1 MTHLRLIL
9 LLLASLM
16 SGCAGRVF
24 LVKNTTAPYTS
35 NFNKSPVG
43 TKSCRIVDRQ
53 LRGPIKS
60 QSVSVLWNEHEI
72 REQIKAAGITN
83 VHYIDRETFS
93 VLNAIYR
100 RRTLVV
106 YGD

>member
-1 MTHLRLIL
+1 MVR
-9 LLLASLM
+9 
-16 SGCAGRVF
+16 
-24 LVKNTTAPYTS
+24 NTTVPYTG
-35 NFNKSPVG
+35 NFDKSHIG

-60 QSVSVLWNEHEI
+60 QSVSVLWNEKEI
-72 REQIKAAGITN
+72 REQIKAAGISK

-93 VLNAIYR
+93 IFNAIYR